1 MEWEWNHPKKVPILR
16 LRAAVKKAAPSL
28 LQKIRHTK
36 NPNSMPCCNV
46 AAAAGV
52 DSRTGSGCAGRAHAC
67 GCGSATCALT
77 KLGGNLPPRKM
88 HALLLR
94 SDNARESQPAAA
106 VPTHSHPTAPLLI
119 SSSTENGSGRIK
131 ENARAPR
138 KGGVRSRAKQPAGM
152 CTRRSPP
159 EKGETAGA
167 EPPSIH
173 GMSTSECPR
182 SKARRADGVWRRRH
196 CRAVPVP
203 FSSRG
208 RVCEPAG
215 LESTGPK
222 CPIISLC
229 IPTLYFSIS

>member
-1 MEWEWNHPKKVPILR
+1 VQGGL
-16 LRAAVKKAAPSL
+16 A
-28 LQKIRHTK
+28 
-36 NPNSMPCCNV
+36 NV

-94 SDNARESQPAAA
+94 SDNARESQPSCCR
-106 VPTHSHPTAPLLI
+106 PHPFSPNRTLLI
-119 SSSTENGSGRIK
+119 SSSTENGSGGEKKTRERPGK
-131 ENARAPR
+131 AASVRGRNNRRACARA
-138 KGGVRSRAKQPAGM
+138 GA
-152 CTRRSPP
+152 PP
-159 EKGETAGA
+159 GKGETAGA
-167 EPPSIH
+167 EPPSAH

-203 FSSRG
+203 FGSRG